1 MMGIAMTGLAAEE
14 LPRTITYD
22 EAIRIALG
30 ESYTVKYYKEDMDAT
45 RYSYLYTKAQFKP
58 LLNFDFFTPSWT
70 ESMAEITQA
79 DGLPVY
85 NSNGS
90 LQVGGNLNFT
100 YVLPTGGNLALSSKM
115 Y

>member
-1 MMGIAMTGLAAEE
+1 MKRNLLVSLLMGFALAGHGGDGESPAD
-14 LPRTITYD
+14 TYD
-22 EAIRIALG
+22 EADYIALG

-70 ESMAEITQA
+70 ESLTEISQA

-85 NSNGS
+85 NSTGS

-100 YVLPTGGNLALSSKM
+100 YVLA
-115 Y
+115 YRR